1 MISDEKILITGG
13 AGFIGSNRANLLSG
27 SNSVTVLD
35 DFSGGTLKNL
45 VERSDK
51 NDLKIM
57 RGDIR
62 NRDFFQKLDDDYDLV
77 VHLAANSDVRAGS
90 EDTET
95 DMQINVIG
103 THNILEFM
111 RKKDIKQILFSSS
124 STVYGEA
131 DIIPTPENYGPEL
144 PISLY
149 GASKLANEGYLWSY
163 YHYYGIRPLIFRFA
177 NVVGRNS
184 THGVIHDFVL
194 KLQKNHQEL
203 EILGDGSQ
211 EKSYIHVDDCINAML
226 HVYENSEK
234 GDIINLGNDQ
244 RTSVTTIAKMLCQEM
259 GLKDVKF
266 KYTGGVEGR
275 GGKGDVKVAQLS
287 TEKIRK
293 YGYVNRLN
301 SDESVR
307 LAVKEIYGQMAH

>member
-13 AGFIGSNRANLLSG
+13 AGFIGSNMANLLSG

-103 THNILEFM
+103 THNVLEFM

-275 GGKGDVKVAQLS
+275 GWKGDVKVAQLS

>member
-13 AGFIGSNRANLLSG
+13 AGFIGSNMANLLSG

-103 THNILEFM
+103 THNVLEFM

-275 GGKGDVKVAQLS
+275 GWKGDVKVAQLS

-307 LAVKEIYGQMAH
+307 LAVKEIYGQMVH